1 MAIHTFAAIYIGTY
15 DVSLK
20 VFEFTNRKKFH
31 EVDHIR
37 SRQELGKGAYG
48 TGTIGYEQ
56 VEELC
61 ETLAQF
67 KEIME
72 SYKVDSYEVC
82 AAAALR
88 DTTNEIF
95 VLDQIYLRTGFRVK
109 VLSNSEHRFISYKA
123 VAGSPVFEEMI
134 KTSAAVVDVGGASVQ
149 ITLFRNGK
157 MITTQHMEAGIMRLR
172 NLLGD
177 RGYSL
182 KMYENQIEEY
192 VNKKLEGFRAMYM
205 NTPVDYLILISDYAD
220 GLVKKIEEKGG
231 KSRQVKLDKFSKFI
245 DKLLKK
251 TLEEITAE
259 LNLSDE
265 REPLIIP
272 ALVLYKMM
280 AQNVNP
286 KEVWVPGANIQD
298 GMAFDYA
305 QHNKLLASTH
315 DFDADVI
322 SAATF
327 LSEHYHSFSPHIQTL
342 SKLSIKIFDAMKQEH
357 GLGKRARLLLQ
368 VATILHDCGKYV
380 SFAEASESTY
390 HIIMSSEIIGLT
402 HQEREIVAQIVRYNT
417 LPLDP
422 YEEVADVLS
431 QEEYLCVAK
440 LSAIL
445 RVANALDQ
453 SHKQKFKNIRIA
465 VRERKL
471 VITVEA
477 FEDIALEHALFD
489 AKTSYFENVYSMKPV
504 LKEKR
509 IYNY

>member
-37 SRQELGKGAYG
+37 SRQELGKGTYG

-149 ITLFRNGK
+149 ITLFRDGK
-157 MITTQHMEAGIMRLR
+157 MITTQHMETGIMRLR

-205 NTPVDYLILISDYAD
+205 NTPVDYLILISDYAG

-231 KSRQVKLDKFSKFI
+231 KSRQ
-245 DKLLKK
+245 
-251 TLEEITAE
+251 
-259 LNLSDE
+259 
-265 REPLIIP
+265 
-272 ALVLYKMM
+272 
-280 AQNVNP
+280 
-286 KEVWVPGANIQD
+286 VWVPGANIQD

-477 FEDIALEHALFD
+477 FEDIALEQALFD

>member
-37 SRQELGKGAYG
+37 SRQELGKGTYG

-149 ITLFRNGK
+149 ITLFRDGK
-157 MITTQHMEAGIMRLR
+157 MITTQHMETGIMRLR

-265 REPLIIP
+265 R
-272 ALVLYKMM
+272 
-280 AQNVNP
+280 
-286 KEVWVPGANIQD
+286 D
-298 GMAFDYA
+298 GF
-305 QHNKLLASTH
+305 
-315 DFDADVI
+315 
-322 SAATF
+322 
-327 LSEHYHSFSPHIQTL
+327 
-342 SKLSIKIFDAMKQEH
+342 
-357 GLGKRARLLLQ
+357 R
-368 VATILHDCGKYV
+368 
-380 SFAEASESTY
+380 
-390 HIIMSSEIIGLT
+390 
-402 HQEREIVAQIVRYNT
+402 AQIFRMVWHLIMHSTINCWHRHMILMRMSFRRPHFYRSIT
-417 LPLDP
+417 TVFLHTFRHFPSYPLRF
-422 YEEVADVLS
+422 LM
-431 QEEYLCVAK
+431 
-440 LSAIL
+440 
-445 RVANALDQ
+445 R
-453 SHKQKFKNIRIA
+453 
-465 VRERKL
+465 
-471 VITVEA
+471 
-477 FEDIALEHALFD
+477 
-489 AKTSYFENVYSMKPV
+489 
-504 LKEKR
+504 
-509 IYNY
+509 

>member
-37 SRQELGKGAYG
+37 SRQELGKGTYG

-149 ITLFRNGK
+149 ITLFRDGK
-157 MITTQHMEAGIMRLR
+157 MITTQHMETGIMRLR

-192 VNKKLEGFRAMYM
+192 VNKKLEGFRSMYM
-205 NTPVDYLILISDYAD
+205 NTPVDYLILISDYAG

-272 ALVLYKMM
+272 
-280 AQNVNP
+280 
-286 KEVWVPGANIQD
+286 D

-477 FEDIALEHALFD
+477 FEDIALEQALFD

>member
-149 ITLFRNGK
+149 ITLFRDGK
-157 MITTQHMEAGIMRLR
+157 MITTQHMETGIMRLR

-192 VNKKLEGFRAMYM
+192 VNKKLEGFRSMYM
-205 NTPVDYLILISDYAD
+205 NTPVDYLILISDYAG
-220 GLVKKIEEKGG
+220 GLVKKIDRCPAGRRRGG
-231 KSRQVKLDKFSKFI
+231 AGRSGGFVGILRRAAPPGCRAVAAYRRVSGLSLPSLFSVVMGCARRYLRRHACRSSSCASSLAVSSRGDSCRAISARSSAFQSLWGYSGCSRVKVKS
-245 DKLLKK
+245 
-251 TLEEITAE
+251 
-259 LNLSDE
+259 
-265 REPLIIP
+265 P
-272 ALVLYKMM
+272 ALPR
-280 AQNVNP
+280 NSRSPSRN
-286 KEVWVPGANIQD
+286 
-298 GMAFDYA
+298 
-305 QHNKLLASTH
+305 ST
-315 DFDADVI
+315 
-322 SAATF
+322 
-327 LSEHYHSFSPHIQTL
+327 
-342 SKLSIKIFDAMKQEH
+342 
-357 GLGKRARLLLQ
+357 
-368 VATILHDCGKYV
+368 
-380 SFAEASESTY
+380 
-390 HIIMSSEIIGLT
+390 
-402 HQEREIVAQIVRYNT
+402 
-417 LPLDP
+417 
-422 YEEVADVLS
+422 
-431 QEEYLCVAK
+431 
-440 LSAIL
+440 
-445 RVANALDQ
+445 
-453 SHKQKFKNIRIA
+453 
-465 VRERKL
+465 
-471 VITVEA
+471 
-477 FEDIALEHALFD
+477 
-489 AKTSYFENVYSMKPV
+489 
-504 LKEKR
+504 
-509 IYNY
+509 

>member
-1 MAIHTFAAIYIGTY
+1 
-15 DVSLK
+15 
-20 VFEFTNRKKFH
+20 
-31 EVDHIR
+31 
-37 SRQELGKGAYG
+37 
-48 TGTIGYEQ
+48 
-56 VEELC
+56 
-61 ETLAQF
+61 
-67 KEIME
+67 
-72 SYKVDSYEVC
+72 
-82 AAAALR
+82 
-88 DTTNEIF
+88 
-95 VLDQIYLRTGFRVK
+95 
-109 VLSNSEHRFISYKA
+109 
-123 VAGSPVFEEMI
+123 
-134 KTSAAVVDVGGASVQ
+134 
-149 ITLFRNGK
+149 
-157 MITTQHMEAGIMRLR
+157 
-172 NLLGD
+172 
-177 RGYSL
+177 
-182 KMYENQIEEY
+182 
-192 VNKKLEGFRAMYM
+192 
-205 NTPVDYLILISDYAD
+205 
-220 GLVKKIEEKGG
+220 
-231 KSRQVKLDKFSKFI
+231 
-245 DKLLKK
+245 
-251 TLEEITAE
+251 
-259 LNLSDE
+259 
-265 REPLIIP
+265 
-272 ALVLYKMM
+272 MM

-431 QEEYLCVAK
+431 QEEYPCVAK

-477 FEDIALEHALFD
+477 FEDIALEQALFD

>member
-37 SRQELGKGAYG
+37 SRQELGKGTYG

-149 ITLFRNGK
+149 ITLFRDGK
-157 MITTQHMEAGIMRLR
+157 MITTQHMETGIMRLR

-192 VNKKLEGFRAMYM
+192 VNKKL
-205 NTPVDYLILISDYAD
+205 DYAG

-368 VATILHDCGKYV
+368 VATILHDCQLCGSIGEHV
-380 SFAEASESTY
+380 SYY
-390 HIIMSSEIIGLT
+390 HVFGDYRTDPSGAGDCCTDRALQYSSAGS
-402 HQEREIVAQIVRYNT
+402 V
-417 LPLDP
+417 
-422 YEEVADVLS
+422 
-431 QEEYLCVAK
+431 
-440 LSAIL
+440 
-445 RVANALDQ
+445 
-453 SHKQKFKNIRIA
+453 
-465 VRERKL
+465 
-471 VITVEA
+471 
-477 FEDIALEHALFD
+477 
-489 AKTSYFENVYSMKPV
+489 
-504 LKEKR
+504 
-509 IYNY
+509 

>member
-37 SRQELGKGAYG
+37 SRQELGKGTYG

-72 SYKVDSYEVC
+72 SYKVDSYEVS

-149 ITLFRNGK
+149 ITLFRDGK
-157 MITTQHMEAGIMRLR
+157 MITTQHMETGIMRLR

-192 VNKKLEGFRAMYM
+192 VNKKLEGFRSMYM
-205 NTPVDYLILISDYAD
+205 NTPVDYLILISDYAG

-265 REPLIIP
+265 KKPPKII
-272 ALVLYKMM
+272 
-280 AQNVNP
+280 
-286 KEVWVPGANIQD
+286 
-298 GMAFDYA
+298 
-305 QHNKLLASTH
+305 KLTYS
-315 DFDADVI
+315 I
-322 SAATF
+322 SIGI
-327 LSEHYHSFSPHIQTL
+327 IQTV
-342 SKLSIKIFDAMKQEH
+342 M
-357 GLGKRARLLLQ
+357 
-368 VATILHDCGKYV
+368 
-380 SFAEASESTY
+380 
-390 HIIMSSEIIGLT
+390 
-402 HQEREIVAQIVRYNT
+402 
-417 LPLDP
+417 
-422 YEEVADVLS
+422 
-431 QEEYLCVAK
+431 
-440 LSAIL
+440 IL
-445 RVANALDQ
+445 RKVLVKCN
-453 SHKQKFKNIRIA
+453 SSKFINHKASFQN
-465 VRERKL
+465 
-471 VITVEA
+471 
-477 FEDIALEHALFD
+477 
-489 AKTSYFENVYSMKPV
+489 
-504 LKEKR
+504 
-509 IYNY
+509 

>member
-149 ITLFRNGK
+149 ITLFRDGK
-157 MITTQHMEAGIMRLR
+157 MITTQHMETGIMRLR

-192 VNKKLEGFRAMYM
+192 VNKKLEGFRSMYM
-205 NTPVDYLILISDYAD
+205 NTPVDYLILISDYAG
-220 GLVKKIEEKGG
+220 GLVKKKLRKKAEKAG
-231 KSRQVKLDKFSKFI
+231 R
-245 DKLLKK
+245 
-251 TLEEITAE
+251 
-259 LNLSDE
+259 
-265 REPLIIP
+265 
-272 ALVLYKMM
+272 
-280 AQNVNP
+280 
-286 KEVWVPGANIQD
+286 
-298 GMAFDYA
+298 
-305 QHNKLLASTH
+305 
-315 DFDADVI
+315 
-322 SAATF
+322 
-327 LSEHYHSFSPHIQTL
+327 
-342 SKLSIKIFDAMKQEH
+342 
-357 GLGKRARLLLQ
+357 
-368 VATILHDCGKYV
+368 
-380 SFAEASESTY
+380 
-390 HIIMSSEIIGLT
+390 
-402 HQEREIVAQIVRYNT
+402 
-417 LPLDP
+417 
-422 YEEVADVLS
+422 
-431 QEEYLCVAK
+431 
-440 LSAIL
+440 
-445 RVANALDQ
+445 
-453 SHKQKFKNIRIA
+453 
-465 VRERKL
+465 
-471 VITVEA
+471 
-477 FEDIALEHALFD
+477 
-489 AKTSYFENVYSMKPV
+489 
-504 LKEKR
+504 
-509 IYNY
+509 